1 MTIDISN
8 NNPRIS
14 YSVASGVTQTT
25 FAVPFEFFDDSDLN
39 VYVDGILKTITSDYT
54 VTGGEGSTGTITM
67 SVTGAASGSTVS
79 LTRDTTIERVTDFT
93 AGVDINRAALNTQ
106 LDTLTA
112 ISADVK
118 DLAER
123 AIRVDDLEVAPNLVL
138 PSIADRAGKL
148 MAFDTEGGVSVASD
162 EALGNIVIG
171 ANYITDSFTGD
182 GSTTAFTLS
191 VAANSKNNTQVHVDG
206 VYQNKATYSLYTST
220 LTFSEAPP
228 LNASIEVVSGDSIS
242 EGLTTNAS
250 SVGYNQ
256 GGTDTTVQ
264 LALDSLFSETVNNKY
279 DTVALLLADTADGT
293 FFNTGDYVTVVEG
306 GFVYKVVA
314 SGGDLT
320 NSGGVQFELQPSSFV
335 SPDMF
340 GAARTDRTLF
350 QTVLDYSAL
359 NQLPLVLG
367 NGITMNGD
375 IVFDS
380 GADVR
385 DGRIDFNYWSST
397 GSLGKS
403 VDPNSSSVGSIKSD
417 MRFSNI
423 TLDGSAYPVLT
434 EFAVEAGGTTTTVVL
449 PSTAS
454 AVDNFYKGHIIQVMD
469 GAAVTDWSFVGSYV
483 GATRTLTLN
492 KALSVALTAGDTI
505 KYGHNDN
512 LLSLIAGVS
521 DVVVD
526 GCTFQNLDGFEMVPS
541 AGGGKG
547 FAFDTGITNGLVS
560 NSTFRNLPVGLWA
573 QGRDG
578 TFGNGEKERAVGVQF
593 VNNHFDNVGAPVII
607 AGLNGVDAPDG
618 DSDDAMTIVDGVTYE
633 NCGHNTRRLVGS
645 DQQKSGVLNFL
656 EAANCTVTNVRGR
669 NDISYPNTTPG
680 YPTDFVNRVGY
691 GLSGHVGAMIWG
703 QMRHVRISN
712 FSHHGNVDDII
723 VMSRCRALGDDA
735 AGQGGIIRNCY
746 GLHFQ
751 GIEHHGTA
759 NHVIRLDD
767 NASLRMASNEL
778 SGTMQVVVGALT
790 VGICGAGM
798 EEFTRLTLDVQER
811 SSGKRVIGTPKQIM
825 AAGNTFASF
834 STQLTD
840 LRGSFEIT
848 LATNTAVAIPAPRDV
863 GMLSIGNGVS
873 ASPASNIGGLFH
885 YRMHVNA
892 ECDFIGGG
900 TSLVAATGVQVSDA
914 TGTADRITVSPH
926 TDGNV
931 YIKNRFAGSRTLSL
945 RFL

>member
-39 VYVDGILKTITSDYT
+39 VYVDGVLKTITSDYT
-54 VTGGEGSTGTITM
+54 VSGGDGSTGTLNM
-67 SVTGAASGSTVS
+67 SVTGKTSGSTVS

-123 AIRVDDLEVAPNLVL
+123 AIRVEDLESSPNLVL
-138 PSIADRAGKL
+138 PSITDRANRL
-148 MAFDTEGGVSVASD
+148 LLFDTDGAVTVASED
-162 EALGNIVIG
+162 ALGNILLG

-182 GSTTAFTLS
+182 GFATAFTLS
-191 VAANSKNNTQVHVDG
+191 VAANSKNNTQVYIDG
-206 VYQNKATYSLYTST
+206 VYQNKITYSLNTAT
-220 LTFSEAPP
+220 LTFSVAPS
-228 LNASIEVVSGDSIS
+228 LDASIEVVSGDSIA
-242 EGLTTNAS
+242 EGNTANATAI
-250 SVGYNQ
+250 GYDQ
-256 GGTDTTVQ
+256 DGTDTTVQ
-264 LALDSLFSETVNNKY
+264 IALDSLYSAF
-279 DTVALLLADTADGT
+279 
-293 FFNTGDYVTVVEG
+293 VT
-306 GFVYKVVA
+306 
-314 SGGDLT
+314 
-320 NSGGVQFELQPSSFV
+320 
-335 SPDMF
+335 PDMF
-340 GAARTDRTLF
+340 GDARTNRSLF

-359 NQLPLVLG
+359 NGLPLTLG
-367 NGITMNGD
+367 NNITMDGD
-375 IVFDS
+375 IIFDS

-385 DGRIDFNYWSST
+385 DGRIDFTGWSTT
-397 GSLGKS
+397 GSLAKS
-403 VDPNSSSVGSIKSD
+403 VDPNSSSVDSIKSD

-423 TLDGSAYPVLT
+423 TFDGSAYPILAQ
-434 EFAVEAGGTTTTVVL
+434 FAVEAGGTTTTIIL
-449 PSTAS
+449 PDTAS
-454 AVDNFYKGHIIQVMD
+454 AVDDYYNDGFIQVMS
-469 GAAVTDWSFVGSYV
+469 GTAAGEWSGIQSYV
-483 GATRTLTLN
+483 GSTRTITLN
-492 KALSVALTAGDTI
+492 KALSTALTAGDVI
-505 KYGHNDN
+505 KYGWNDN
-512 LLSLIAGVS
+512 LLSLIAGAS

-526 GCTFQNLDGFEMVPS
+526 NCTFQNLDGFEMVPS

-593 VNNHFDNVGAPVII
+593 VNNHFDNVNAPVII

-680 YPTDFVNRVGY
+680 YPTDFPARVGY
-691 GLSGHVGAMIWG
+691 GLTGNVGAMIWG

-735 AGQGGIIRNCY
+735 AGQGGIIRNCW
-746 GLHFQ
+746 GLYFQ

-798 EEFTRLTLDVQER
+798 ENFDRLTLDVQER

-914 TGTADRITVSPH
+914 TGTANTITVSPH

>member
-1 MTIDISN
+1 MSDIAINPVDRRVQFVGNTGTGPYAFTFNILQSSDIIVYKN
-8 NNPRIS
+8 N
-14 YSVASGVTQTT
+14 ALLTETT
-25 FAVPFEFFDDSDLN
+25 
-39 VYVDGILKTITSDYT
+39 DYT
-54 VTGGEGSTGTITM
+54 VTIDANGTGNVTLVVALVSTDILTMIGGRELSRT
-67 SVTGAASGSTVS
+67 
-79 LTRDTTIERVTDFT
+79 TDFVT
-93 AGVDINRAALNTQ
+93 AGDLLASSLNEQ
-106 LDTLTA
+106 LDSNVIMSQQLDERFGRTIKAQPGDEDATL
-112 ISADVK
+112 
-118 DLAER
+118 DL
-123 AIRVDDLEVAPNLVL
+123 PLV
-138 PSIADRAGKL
+138 ADRANRL
-148 MAFDTEGGVSVASD
+148 MMFDTEGNASVASD
-162 EALGNIVIG
+162 DALGNLIVG
-171 ANYITDSFTGD
+171 ANFITDAFTGD
-182 GSTTAFTLS
+182 GSTVAFTLS

-206 VYQNKATYSLYTST
+206 VYQNKAGYSLNGAV

-228 LNASIEVVSGDSIS
+228 LNAAIEVVSGDSIA
-242 EGLTTNAS
+242 EGTTTNAS
-250 SVGYNQ
+250 VVGYNQ
-256 GGTDTTVQ
+256 DGTDTTVQ
-264 LALDSLFSETVNNKY
+264 LALDSLFSPTVKKKY
-279 DTVALLLADTADGT
+279 DTVALVLADTADGT

-306 GFVYKVVA
+306 GFAYKVVA
-314 SGGDLT
+314 SGGNLT

-340 GAARTDRTLF
+340 GDARTNRSLF
-350 QTVLDYSAL
+350 QAVLDYSAL
-359 NQLPLVLG
+359 NKLPLVLG
-367 NGITMNGD
+367 NSNTVDGD
-375 IVFDS
+375 IIFDS
-380 GADVR
+380 GADIR
-385 DGRIDFNYWSST
+385 DGRIDFNGWSST

-403 VDPNSSSVGSIKSD
+403 VDPNSSAVASIKSD

-423 TLDGSAYPVLT
+423 TLDGSYYPTLT

-449 PSTAS
+449 PNTAS
-454 AVDNFYKGHIIQVMD
+454 DVDDFYKGRLIQVMD
-469 GAAVTDWSFVGSYV
+469 GAAAAEFSFTGSYV

-492 KALSVALTAGDTI
+492 NPLSVALTAGDIIT
-505 KYGHNDN
+505 YGWNDN

-526 GCTFQNLDGFEMVPS
+526 GCTFQNLDGSEMVT
-541 AGGGKG
+541 AGGGGKG
-547 FAFDTGITNGLVS
+547 FAFDTGITNGSVS

-607 AGLNGVDAPDG
+607 AGLNAVDNPDG
-618 DSDDAMTIVDGVTYE
+618 DSDDAMMIVEGVTYE

-656 EAANCTVTNVRGR
+656 EAANTTITNVRGR
-669 NDISYPNTTPG
+669 NDSTYPNTSPG
-680 YPTDFVNRVGY
+680 YPTDFTGRVGF
-691 GLSGHVGAMIWG
+691 GLSGNVGAMIWG

-746 GLHFQ
+746 GLYFE

-759 NHVIRLDD
+759 DHVIRLDD
-767 NASLRMASNEL
+767 NVSLRMSADEL

-885 YRMHVNA
+885 YRMHSNA

-914 TGTADRITVSPH
+914 TGTASRITVSPH

-931 YIKNRFAGSRTLSL
+931 YIKNRFAASRTLSL

>member
-1 MTIDISN
+1 MAKKPDITTIASGYYSRQALN
-8 NNPRIS
+8 NNFENLQDGFDNTLSLDGSTPNAMGADLDLNGNDLLNAGTLNTDVLKIDGTRVGVGDLS
-14 YSVASGVTQTT
+14 ASG
-25 FAVPFEFFDDSDLN
+25 A
-39 VYVDGILKTITSDYT
+39 
-54 VTGGEGSTGTITM
+54 
-67 SVTGAASGSTVS
+67 
-79 LTRDTTIERVTDFT
+79 
-93 AGVDINRAALNTQ
+93 
-106 LDTLTA
+106 TLSS
-112 ISADVK
+112 ISH
-118 DLAER
+118 
-123 AIRVDDLEVAPNLVL
+123 
-138 PSIADRAGKL
+138 
-148 MAFDTEGGVSVASD
+148 
-162 EALGNIVIG
+162 
-171 ANYITDSFTGD
+171 TGD
-182 GSTTAFTLS
+182 GSTVAFSTGYQ
-191 VAANSKNNTQVHVDG
+191 AFITDNTQVYIDG
-206 VYQNKATYSLYTST
+206 IYQNKAGYSISGTT
-220 LTFSEAPP
+220 LTFSGAPP
-228 LNASIEVVSGDSIS
+228 LNAAIEIVVARTLDFGADDAA
-242 EGLTTNAS
+242 N
-250 SVGYNQ
+250 VNYDQ
-256 GGTDTTVQ
+256 GGTNTTVQ
-264 LALDSLFSETVNNKY
+264 LALDSLFSATAKKEY

-293 FFNTGDYVTVVEG
+293 FFSTGDYVTVVEG
-306 GFVYKVVA
+306 GFAYKVVA

-350 QTVLDYSAL
+350 QTALDYSAL
-359 NQLPLVLG
+359 NQLPLALG
-367 NGITMNGD
+367 NGITMDGD
-375 IVFDS
+375 IIFDS

-403 VDPNSSSVGSIKSD
+403 VEPNSSSVGSIKSD

-423 TLDGSAYPVLT
+423 TFDGTNYPGLVQFTLP
-434 EFAVEAGGTTTTVVL
+434 AGSTTTSIVL
-449 PSTAS
+449 PATAS
-454 AVDNFYKGHIIQVMD
+454 DVDDFYKGRIMQFATGV
-469 GAAVTDWSFVGSYV
+469 AAREFSFTGSYV

-492 KALSVALTAGDTI
+492 TALSAAPQAGDI
-505 KYGHNDN
+505 ALYGWNDN

-526 GCTFQNLDGFEMVPS
+526 GCTFQNLDGFEMVSS

-560 NSTFRNLPVGLWA
+560 NSTFRNLPVGLWT

-607 AGLNGVDAPDG
+607 AGLNGAAAPDG

-680 YPTDFVNRVGY
+680 YPTDFPSRVGY
-691 GLSGHVGAMIWG
+691 GLTGNVGAMIWG

-723 VMSRCRALGDDA
+723 VMARGRALGDDA

-746 GLHFQ
+746 GLYFD

-767 NASLRMASNEL
+767 NVSLRMASNEL

-848 LATNTAVAIPAPRDV
+848 VAPDTAVAIPAPRDV

-892 ECDFIGGG
+892 ECDFVGGG

-914 TGTADRITVSPH
+914 TGTANTITVSPH

>member
-1 MTIDISN
+1 MALTQLAPPYPVFTDKNGDPLDNGYLYFGEVDKNPETNPIQVYYDSAFTQPVAQPIRTSN
-8 NNPRIS
+8 GYVMRNGSPALIYAGS
-14 YSVASGVTQTT
+14 QFSVTVRNKN
-25 FAVPFEFFDDSDLN
+25 SDL
-39 VYVDGILKTITSDYT
+39 VIYSPVGYGIAPDAIAGVVVVQDQIGDGI
-54 VTGGEGSTGTITM
+54 
-67 SVTGAASGSTVS
+67 
-79 LTRDTTIERVTDFT
+79 
-93 AGVDINRAALNTQ
+93 
-106 LDTLTA
+106 
-112 ISADVK
+112 
-118 DLAER
+118 
-123 AIRVDDLEVAPNLVL
+123 
-138 PSIADRAGKL
+138 
-148 MAFDTEGGVSVASD
+148 
-162 EALGNIVIG
+162 
-171 ANYITDSFTGD
+171 
-182 GSTTAFTLS
+182 TTAFGMGASPATENATN
-191 VAANSKNNTQVHVDG
+191 VYIDG
-206 VYQNKATYSLYTST
+206 VYQSKSGYSISGST
-220 LTFSEAPP
+220 LTFSVAPP
-228 LNASIEVVSGDSIS
+228 LYSAIEIVSSQTAIIGVTDAN
-242 EGLTTNAS
+242 LVT
-250 SVGYNQ
+250 YDQ
-256 GGTDTTVQ
+256 GGTDTTVR
-264 LALDSLFSETVNNKY
+264 LALDSLFSATVNKKEY

-293 FFNTGDYVTVVEG
+293 FFSTGDYVTVVEG
-306 GFVYKVVA
+306 GFAYKVVA

-367 NGITMNGD
+367 NGITMDGD
-375 IVFDS
+375 IIFDS
-380 GADVR
+380 GADIR

-403 VDPNSSSVGSIKSD
+403 VDPNSSSAGSIKSD

-423 TLDGSAYPVLT
+423 TFDGTDYPGLVQFTLP
-434 EFAVEAGGTTTTVVL
+434 AGSTTTSVVL
-449 PSTAS
+449 PAS
-454 AVDNFYKGHIIQVMD
+454 ASSVDDFYKGRIIQFAT
-469 GAAVTDWSFVGSYV
+469 GAAEREFSFTGSYV

-492 KALSVALTAGDTI
+492 NALSAAPQAGDI
-505 KYGHNDN
+505 ALYGWNDN

-526 GCTFQNLDGFEMVPS
+526 GCTFQNLDGFEMVSS

-593 VNNHFDNVGAPVII
+593 VNNHFDNVNAPVII

-680 YPTDFVNRVGY
+680 YPTDFPARVGY
-691 GLSGHVGAMIWG
+691 GLTGNVGAMIWG

-735 AGQGGIIRNCY
+735 AGQGGIIRNCW
-746 GLHFQ
+746 GLYFQ

-798 EEFTRLTLDVQER
+798 ENFDRLTLDVQER